1 MIQCFIAITKHHGL
15 ISLRAIA
22 NTPSKAL
29 LIAVAMGASK
39 NMIVKL
45 SDTEI
50 NLIHVIGTMRFN
62 ITSDQ
67 GTDRNQSGANGLNMS
82 IDGVMSEY
90 AVAKLLN
97 VHFDFNCDFRKFGAD
112 LIGRTG
118 KTIDVKSTRKQGGNL
133 NAVKWSENKPAEIFI
148 LTEIGLDFVDVV
160 GFISREDFLID
171 ANLTDVGNGAF
182 YSVPRNKLRAM

>member
-1 MIQCFIAITKHHGL
+1 MISYFIAMAKHHGL
-15 ISLRAIA
+15 ISLLAIA

>member
-1 MIQCFIAITKHHGL
+1 MANHHGIMFL
-15 ISLRAIA
+15 PVIVNI
-22 NTPSKAL
+22 PSKAFP
-29 LIAVAMGASK
+29 IAVAMDASK

-62 ITSDQ
+62 ITSEQ

-171 ANLTDVGNGAF
+171 ANLTDIGNGAF
-182 YSVPRNKLRAM
+182 YSVPRNKLRAI

>member
-1 MIQCFIAITKHHGL
+1 MD
-15 ISLRAIA
+15 
-22 NTPSKAL
+22 
-29 LIAVAMGASK
+29 ASK

-50 NLIHVIGTMRFN
+50 NLIHVIGTMRYS
-62 ITSDQ
+62 ITSEQ
-67 GTDRNQSGANGLNMS
+67 GNDRNQSGANGLNMS

-97 VHFDFNCDFRKFGAD
+97 VHFDFNCDYRKFGAD

-148 LTEIGLDFVDVV
+148 LTEIGFDFVDVV
-160 GFISREDFLID
+160 GFITREDFLID
-171 ANLTDVGNGAF
+171 ANLTDIGNGAF
-182 YSVPRNKLRAM
+182 YSVPRNKLKAM

>member
-1 MIQCFIAITKHHGL
+1 MIG
-15 ISLRAIA
+15 
-22 NTPSKAL
+22 
-29 LIAVAMGASK
+29 
-39 NMIVKL
+39 KL

-62 ITSDQ
+62 ITIEK
-67 GTDRNQSGANGLNMS
+67 GTDRNQSGADGLNMS

-97 VHFDFNCDFRKFGAD
+97 VHFDFNCNFRKFGAD

-118 KTIDVKSTRKQGGNL
+118 KTIDVKSTRKQDGNL
-133 NAVKWSENKPAEIFI
+133 NAVKWSKNKPAEIFI
-148 LTEIGLDFVDVV
+148 LTEIGFDFVDVV

-171 ANLTDVGNGAF
+171 VNLTDVGNGAF
-182 YSVPRNKLRAM
+182 YSVPRNKLRAI

>member
-1 MIQCFIAITKHHGL
+1 MLLYFIAITKHHGL

-22 NTPSKAL
+22 NTPNKAL

>member
-1 MIQCFIAITKHHGL
+1 MAKHHGL
-15 ISLRAIA
+15 IYLRAIA
-22 NTPSKAL
+22 NIPNKAL
-29 LIAVAMGASK
+29 LIAVAMDASK

-62 ITSDQ
+62 ITSEQ
-67 GTDRNQSGANGLNMS
+67 GNDRNQSGANGLNMS

-90 AVAKLLN
+90 AVAKFLN
-97 VHFDFNCDFRKFGAD
+97 VHFDFNCDYRKFGAD

-160 GFISREDFLID
+160 GFISRDDFLID
-171 ANLTDVGNGAF
+171 ANLTDIGNGEF
-182 YSVPRNKLRAM
+182 YSVPRSKLRMM

>member
-1 MIQCFIAITKHHGL
+1 MARHHGI
-15 ISLRAIA
+15 ISLPVIA
-22 NTPSKAL
+22 NTLNKAL
-29 LIAVAMGASK
+29 LIMVAMVASK

-62 ITSDQ
+62 ITSEK
-67 GTDRNQSGANGLNMS
+67 GTDRNQSGADGLNMS

-160 GFISREDFLID
+160 GFITRNDFLID
-171 ANLTDVGNGAF
+171 ENLTDVGKGEF
-182 YSVPRNKLRAM
+182 YSVPRSKLRML

>member
-1 MIQCFIAITKHHGL
+1 MAKHHG
-15 ISLRAIA
+15 IIFLRAIA
-22 NTPSKAL
+22 NTLNKGFL
-29 LIAVAMGASK
+29 TAVAMVASK

-62 ITSDQ
+62 ITSEQ
-67 GTDRNQSGANGLNMS
+67 GNDRNQSGANGLNMC

-97 VHFDFNCDFRKFGAD
+97 VHFDFNCDYRKFGAD

-148 LTEIGLDFVDVV
+148 LTEIGFDFVYVV

-171 ANLTDVGNGAF
+171 ANLTDIGNGEY
-182 YSVPRNKLRAM
+182 YSVPRSKLRMM

>member
-1 MIQCFIAITKHHGL
+1 MLLYFIAITKHHGL
-15 ISLRAIA
+15 ISLLAIA